1 MASGAVTL
9 SMSRSMLAKIACR
22 SQRAAGFTLVEVM
35 VAMVI
40 IAILAA
46 IAIPSYFQSIA
57 RGHRSEARATLTQAA
72 QWMERWRTSATVT
85 RIRRERDPPVLP
97 VSAAVAAS
105 GKRRSH
111 NITVVTPTPAQYT
124 LSATPVA
131 PGPMANDACGVLTLD
146 QTGLRANTGP
156 TNINICWAR

>member
-1 MASGAVTL
+1 MRTGARAKNT
-9 SMSRSMLAKIACR
+9 SRPA
-22 SQRAAGFTLVEVM
+22 RAGGFTLVEVM

-57 RGHRSEARATLTQAA
+57 RGHRSDARLTLTQAA
-72 QWMERWRTSATVT
+72 QWMERWRT
-85 RIRRERDPPVLP
+85 ERNSYQNPPGPNPPGLPAVLQNSP
-97 VSAAVAAS
+97 AS
-105 GKRRSH
+105 GNPIY
-111 NITVVTPTPAQYT
+111 NITVATPTPASYV

-146 QTGLRANTGP
+146 QTGQRANTGP
-156 TNINICWAR
+156 ANINICWAR